1 MDEGTTVTIV
11 VNTYRKPQEAIIYV
25 KVKDLV
31 PASLQGSETTN
42 TTGGE
47 AAKDVKVQLTVGKEG
62 TTYTRTTSASTD
74 SLDIKI
80 QGNGQVEL
88 SLNISNSTD
97 SNIYTDSTTFDF
109 DTQTSYTFK

>member
-1 MDEGTTVTIV
+1 MCIRD
-11 VNTYRKPQEAIIYV
+11 
-25 KVKDLV
+25 
-31 PASLQGSETTN
+31 
-42 TTGGE
+42 
-47 AAKDVKVQLTVGKEG
+47 
-62 TTYTRTTSASTD
+62 SASTD